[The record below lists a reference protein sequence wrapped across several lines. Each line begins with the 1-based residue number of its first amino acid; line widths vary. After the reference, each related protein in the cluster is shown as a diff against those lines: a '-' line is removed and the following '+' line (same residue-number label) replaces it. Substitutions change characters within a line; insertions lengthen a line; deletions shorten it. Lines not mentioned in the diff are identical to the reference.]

1 MFVCNLDMLLNLN
14 ARQLN
19 LMSFKSYIK
28 TDTYT
33 NCTLKIVTIHVFLKM
48 HLNREFYVG
57 VALISYTKFTI

>member
-1 MFVCNLDMLLNLN
+1 MLLNLN

-28 TDTYT
+28 IDTYT

-57 VALISYTKFTI
+57 VALISYAKFTI

>member
-1 MFVCNLDMLLNLN
+1 MLLNLN
-14 ARQLN
+14 ALQLN
-19 LMSFKSYIK
+19 FMGFKSYIK

-33 NCTLKIVTIHVFLKM
+33 NCILKMVTIRVFLKM